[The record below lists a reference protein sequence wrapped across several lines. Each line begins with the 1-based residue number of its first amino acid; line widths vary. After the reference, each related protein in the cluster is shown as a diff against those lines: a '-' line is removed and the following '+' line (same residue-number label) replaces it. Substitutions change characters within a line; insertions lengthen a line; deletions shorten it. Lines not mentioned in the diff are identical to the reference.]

1 MHHFSPNIF
10 NLTSLLLQVYINK
23 SMRHLKYLV
32 CTSVEQKWKWFD
44 WCQMTLYTQW
54 VTFLM
59 LCQGFGCDLGLLW
72 FDSDIKYNGFLL
84 YNNYFS
90 SSKYCICMFSS
101 LHILTQVL
109 LSLFHILSTGAHAHV
124 FVQRLRG
131 PGHVQAAGGG
141 RPGWAEH
148 QRSSA
153 QSCAAYSCGA
163 AAGVW
168 QWVE

>member
-1 MHHFSPNIF
+1 MHLVSPNMF
-10 NLTSLLLQVYINK
+10 NLTSLLLQVYMNK
-23 SMRHLKYLV
+23 SMRHLKYFV
-32 CTSVEQKWKWFD
+32 CTTVEQKWKWFD
-44 WCQMTLYTQW
+44 WCQMTL
-54 VTFLM
+54 TFLM
-59 LCQGFGCDLGLLW
+59 LRQGIGFRCDLGLLW
-72 FDSDIKYNGFLL
+72 FHSYIKSNGFLL
-84 YNNYFS
+84 SNNYFS
-90 SSKYCICMFSS
+90 SSKYYICMFPS

-148 QRSSA
+148 QGSSA

-163 AAGVW
+163 PAGVW